1 MNRKPEIHCEEE
13 KIRQT
18 IARSKEAFYE
28 CESAL
33 PLSHWEFLSLQS
45 RYIKKR
51 WWVLQGGLLTALLIL
66 LHLSE
71 SDLSIQRSLGVAAP
85 AFVLLA
91 LPELWK
97 NRSSSAM
104 EIEGSTFYTLRQIY
118 AARLTLFA
126 GVDLTLLSLFFL
138 GASFTGRI
146 TLWELLIQFLLPCNV
161 TCCICFFC
169 LYSAKHG
176 SEGFSMLL
184 SGIWTAAWEL
194 LLLNDSV
201 YLTISSPLWC
211 LLLALSIVFLGFSIW
226 QGQRTWNRTWEVKP
240 LWN

>member
-1 MNRKPEIHCEEE
+1 
-13 KIRQT
+13 
-18 IARSKEAFYE
+18 
-28 CESAL
+28 
-33 PLSHWEFLSLQS
+33 
-45 RYIKKR
+45 
-51 WWVLQGGLLTALLIL
+51 
-66 LHLSE
+66 
-71 SDLSIQRSLGVAAP
+71 
-85 AFVLLA
+85 
-91 LPELWK
+91 
-97 NRSSSAM
+97 M
-104 EIEGSTFYTLRQIY
+104 EVEGSTFYTLRQIY

-138 GASFTGRI
+138 GASYTGRI
-146 TLWELLIQFLLPCNV
+146 TLWELMIQFLLPCNV

-226 QGQRTWNRTWEVKP
+226 QGQRTWNRIWEVKP

>member
-1 MNRKPEIHCEEE
+1 MNWKPEIHCEEE

-28 CESAL
+28 CESAW

-66 LHLSE
+66 LYLSE
-71 SDLSIQRSLGVAAP
+71 SDFSIQRSLGVAAP

-104 EIEGSTFYTLRQIY
+104 EVEGSTFYTLRQIY

-138 GASFTGRI
+138 GVSCTGRI

-211 LLLALSIVFLGFSIW
+211 LMLALSIVFLGVSIW
-226 QGQRTWNRTWEVKP
+226 HGQRRWNQTWEVKP

>member
-66 LHLSE
+66 LYLSE
-71 SDLSIQRSLGVAAP
+71 SDFSIQRSLGVAAP

-104 EIEGSTFYTLRQIY
+104 EVEGSTFYTLRQIY

-138 GASFTGRI
+138 GASYTGRI
-146 TLWELLIQFLLPCNV
+146 TLWELMIQFLLPCNV

-226 QGQRTWNRTWEVKP
+226 QGQRTWNRIWEVKP

>member
-28 CESAL
+28 CESAW

-66 LHLSE
+66 LYLSE
-71 SDLSIQRSLGVAAP
+71 SDFSIQRSLGVAAP

-104 EIEGSTFYTLRQIY
+104 EVEGSTFYTLRQIY

-138 GASFTGRI
+138 GASYTGRI
-146 TLWELLIQFLLPCNV
+146 TLWELMIQFLLPCNV

-226 QGQRTWNRTWEVKP
+226 QGQRTWNRIWEVKP

>member
-28 CESAL
+28 CESAW

-66 LHLSE
+66 LYLSE
-71 SDLSIQRSLGVAAP
+71 SDFSIQRSLGVAAP

-104 EIEGSTFYTLRQIY
+104 EVEGSTFYTLRQIY

-138 GASFTGRI
+138 GVSCTGRI

>member
-66 LHLSE
+66 LYLSE
-71 SDLSIQRSLGVAAP
+71 SDFSIQRSLGVAAP

-97 NRSSSAM
+97 NRNSSAM
-104 EIEGSTFYTLRQIY
+104 EVEGSTFYTLRQIY

-138 GASFTGRI
+138 GASYTGRI
-146 TLWELLIQFLLPCNV
+146 TLWELMIQFLLPCNV

-226 QGQRTWNRTWEVKP
+226 QGQRTWNRIWEVKP

>member
-45 RYIKKR
+45 RYVKKR

-66 LHLSE
+66 LYLSE
-71 SDLSIQRSLGVAAP
+71 SDFSIQRSLGVAAP

-104 EIEGSTFYTLRQIY
+104 EVEGSTFYTLRQIY

-138 GASFTGRI
+138 GASYTGRI
-146 TLWELLIQFLLPCNV
+146 TLWELMIQFLLPCNV

-226 QGQRTWNRTWEVKP
+226 QGQRTWNRIWEVKP

>member
-28 CESAL
+28 CESAW

-66 LHLSE
+66 LYLSE
-71 SDLSIQRSLGVAAP
+71 SDFSIQRSLGVAAP

-104 EIEGSTFYTLRQIY
+104 EVEGSTFYTLRQIY

-138 GASFTGRI
+138 GASYTGRI
-146 TLWELLIQFLLPCNV
+146 TLWELMIQFLLPCNV

-169 LYSAKHG
+169 LYSAKHS

-226 QGQRTWNRTWEVKP
+226 QGQRTWNRIWEVKP